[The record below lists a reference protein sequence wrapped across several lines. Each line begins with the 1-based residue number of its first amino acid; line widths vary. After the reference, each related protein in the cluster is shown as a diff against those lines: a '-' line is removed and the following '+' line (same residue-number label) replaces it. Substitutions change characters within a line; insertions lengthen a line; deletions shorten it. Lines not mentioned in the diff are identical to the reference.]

1 MIVNTEKASI
11 GGRLAR
17 NKLGIAEREIGET
30 FAYSWTM
37 QDIANLLVSEDFFW
51 GVFCTI
57 GVFVFFNERSKSRT
71 KEEER
76 RHRAAVERGE
86 IPR

>member
-1 MIVNTEKASI
+1 
-11 GGRLAR
+11 
-17 NKLGIAEREIGET
+17 
-30 FAYSWTM
+30 M

-57 GVFVFFNERSKSRT
+57 GVFVFFNERSKSRK